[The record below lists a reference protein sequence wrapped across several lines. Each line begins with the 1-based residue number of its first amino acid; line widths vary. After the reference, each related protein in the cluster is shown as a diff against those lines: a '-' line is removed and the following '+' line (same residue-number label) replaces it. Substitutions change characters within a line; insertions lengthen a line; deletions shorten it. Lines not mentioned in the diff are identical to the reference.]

1 MKQQPGKPDE
11 QLLLLEIEPLLLVLG
26 GEGGAGVDESLRQRR
41 AGAASDTFANGFDD
55 VGASATGAICAGRRA
70 LTMRRVFSFSAD
82 ARWNVPACS
91 SGLKARGSSSARSCA
106 S

>member
-1 MKQQPGKPDE
+1 MLANGFAAA
-11 QLLLLEIEPLLLVLG
+11 G
-26 GEGGAGVDESLRQRR
+26 GGASVMLAKGFAAAGGAASVTFAKGFVD